1 MTFVCMF
8 KIFENI
14 INNITRK
21 QIFILI
27 FHLYNKS
34 VIVCQLIMN
43 DLYYTHLPV
52 MLTREAH
59 P

>member
-52 MLTREAH
+52 MLTRDAH